1 MSRYAFAAALAAV
14 LALCAALWWLSARNN
29 ALTSQVASLRV
40 SVVSAQHALK
50 QAETAAAVHRAY
62 LARAEADA
70 ERWRAVQNDLQSME
84 GRDAPLSP
92 LLRTTAER
100 LFARP

>member
-1 MSRYAFAAALAAV
+1 MGRYALAAALA
-14 LALCAALWWLSARNN
+14 LALGLGAALWWLSARNN

-40 SVVSAQHALK
+40 SVASAQHALK

-62 LARAEADA
+62 LARAEVDA

>member
-1 MSRYAFAAALAAV
+1 MGRYALAVVLAVV
-14 LALCAALWWLSARNN
+14 LALFAALWLLSARND
-29 ALTSQVASLRV
+29 ALTAQVASLRV
-40 SVVSAQHALK
+40 SVASAQHALE
-50 QAETAAAVHRAY
+50 QAEAAVAVHRAY

-92 LLRTTAER
+92 LLRATAER
-100 LFARP
+100 LFSRP

>member
-1 MSRYAFAAALAAV
+1 AIDRRIGMALGSLVMA
-14 LALCAALWWLSARNN
+14 
-29 ALTSQVASLRV
+29 ASLGLYLVLGRADLP
-40 SVVSAQHALK
+40 AQPLAERGAEIAAALK

-62 LARAEADA
+62 LARAEVDA

-92 LLRTTAER
+92 LLRATAER

>member
-1 MSRYAFAAALAAV
+1 MGRYALAAALAVV
-14 LALCAALWWLSARNN
+14 LALFAALWWLSARND
-29 ALTSQVASLRV
+29 ALTAEVAALRV
-40 SVVSAQHALK
+40 SVASAQHALE

-92 LLRTTAER
+92 LLRTTAQR

>member
-1 MSRYAFAAALAAV
+1 VSRYGLAAALAVV
-14 LALCAALWWLSARNN
+14 LALCAALWWLSARND
-29 ALTSQVASLRV
+29 ALTAQVASLRV
-40 SVVSAQHALK
+40 SVASAQHALE

-70 ERWRAVQNDLQSME
+70 ERWRAIQNDLQSME

-92 LLRTTAER
+92 LLRATAER

>member
-1 MSRYAFAAALAAV
+1 MSRYALAAALAV
-14 LALCAALWWLSARNN
+14 FLGLCAALWWLSARNN

-40 SVVSAQHALK
+40 SVASAQLALE

-62 LARAEADA
+62 LARAEVDA

-92 LLRTTAER
+92 VLRATAER

>member
-1 MSRYAFAAALAAV
+1 MGRYALAAALA
-14 LALCAALWWLSARNN
+14 LALGLAAALWWLSARNN

-40 SVVSAQHALK
+40 SVASAQHALK

-62 LARAEADA
+62 LARAEVDA